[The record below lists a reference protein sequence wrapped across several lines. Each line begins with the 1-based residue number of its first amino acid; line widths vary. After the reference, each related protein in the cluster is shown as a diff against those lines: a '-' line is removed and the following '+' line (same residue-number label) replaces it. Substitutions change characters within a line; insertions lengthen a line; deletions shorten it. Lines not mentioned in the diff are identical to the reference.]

1 MFRMINRT
9 TVVFLGVFLI
19 ACLTALVY
27 HVFFVWPRQD
37 CDQRGAWWDSK
48 DRKCAA
54 PMEIWRITGRT
65 VTRGPA
71 SSAAPPAAVSA
82 AKPAGTSGAKA
93 AKP

>member
-9 TVVFLGVFLI
+9 TIAFMGVFLI
-19 ACLTALVY
+19 ACLVALIY

-48 DRKCAA
+48 DRQCLT
-54 PMEIWRITGRT
+54 PLPIWRITGRT
-65 VTRGPA
+65 VVPAAQAHGP
-71 SSAAPPAAVSA
+71 PPAVSA
-82 AKPAGTSGAKA
+82 ADPPKTP